1 MMVLQPPTQELLS
14 YLQSH
19 PEIRRQIRAAP
30 DKTLVYAGYFFKP
43 MWKEIADLK
52 HRYPEVADKD
62 TLPDVLKRIPVPGT
76 SHSNLLAYVQD
87 VEQKVPWKPDG
98 FTLWKE
104 LSALYASGAKGAVSF
119 QIGSG
124 VSPSAKVF
132 AATEVDALLSNP
144 DVDPTTKDMLAYYQ
158 RCIQMGQT
166 DINVGFISR

>member
-1 MMVLQPPTQELLS
+1 MSLEKPTQEFLS
-14 YLQSH
+14 YLQAH

-52 HRYPEVADKD
+52 HTRPEVADKD
-62 TLPDVLKRIPVPGT
+62 TLPDVLKRISVPGT
-76 SHSNLLAYVQD
+76 SFPSLLAYVQD
-87 VEQKVPWKPDG
+87 VEQRVPWKPDG

-104 LSALYASGAKGAVSF
+104 LSALYAGAAKGAVSF

-124 VSPSAKVF
+124 VTPSEKVF
-132 AATEVDALLSNP
+132 AATEVDVLLNNP

-158 RCIQMGQT
+158 RCIQMGQS
-166 DINVGFISR
+166 DINVGFITR